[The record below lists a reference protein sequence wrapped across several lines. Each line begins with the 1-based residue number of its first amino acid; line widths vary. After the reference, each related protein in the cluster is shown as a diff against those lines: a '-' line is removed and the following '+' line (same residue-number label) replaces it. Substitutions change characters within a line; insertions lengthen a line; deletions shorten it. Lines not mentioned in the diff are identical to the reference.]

1 MTRDFYTKTTLYA
14 ATTLPPVTIICFEIW
29 NLIMMVS
36 AIHDDEWLK
45 PFLLTLEIT
54 SV

>member
-1 MTRDFYTKTTLYA
+1 MTIDFYTKTTLHT
-14 ATTLPPVTIICFEIW
+14 ATTLPLVTIVGFEIW

-45 PFLLTLEIT
+45 PFLLTLEIA

>member
-1 MTRDFYTKTTLYA
+1 MTIDVYTKTTLHK
-14 ATTLPPVTIICFEIW
+14 ATTLPPVTIICFELW

-45 PFLLTLEIT
+45 LFLLTLEIA